1 MHGNASV
8 AFTTEKMKMNNRRY
22 IRPRDWQKAG
32 SGMNKTEARYA
43 EQLELLKKAG
53 EILDWQYEAVKF
65 KLAPNT
71 YYTPDFMVV
80 KQDMIIFVEVKGY
93 LREDANVKFKAVAD
107 KFPWFKW
114 EMIRWK
120 NKATGFETIKEF

>member
-1 MHGNASV
+1 
-8 AFTTEKMKMNNRRY
+8 MNNRRY

-32 SGMNKTEARYA
+32 SGMNKTETRYA

-53 EILDWQYEAVKF
+53 EIIDWQYEAVKF

-80 KQDMIIFVEVKGY
+80 REDMITFCEIKGF

-107 KFPWFKW
+107 KFWMFKW
-114 EMIRWK
+114 EMIRYK
-120 NKATGFETIKEF
+120 NKATGWETIKEI